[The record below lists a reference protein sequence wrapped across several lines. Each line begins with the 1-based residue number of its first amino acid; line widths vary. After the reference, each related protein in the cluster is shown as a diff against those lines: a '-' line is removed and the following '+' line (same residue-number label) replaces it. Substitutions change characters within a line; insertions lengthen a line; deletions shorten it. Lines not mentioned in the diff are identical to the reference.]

1 MTEEPKFG
9 PSSEKYQSKKGKKTK
24 VLIGTS
30 EKSGVL
36 GNTVTNRARDCLDRA
51 TPVHSSGLGRTV
63 CLYLSAVFGAWLAD
77 VGIRRRLRLCCRRRS
92 LGDWR
97 TGVSP
102 HHTMAGGDVGGIVT
116 DGADSPAAAG
126 WSDRARA
133 VALKPQPGW
142 FQLRLQTWV
151 ALATTNGQARE

>member
-1 MTEEPKFG
+1 MVGECF
-9 PSSEKYQSKKGKKTK
+9 
-24 VLIGTS
+24 
-30 EKSGVL
+30 L
-36 GNTVTNRARDCLDRA
+36 GAEMATQNDQTVTWHGRSWQIVTIALDDCLDRA

-126 WSDRARA
+126 WSDHART
-133 VALKPQPGW
+133 VALKSQPGW
-142 FQLRLQTWV
+142 FRLRLQTWV